1 MLTMRAGVL
10 GVPELELA
18 VGGVEVGAELVVEL
32 GDIGALLED
41 LVVESAVGIAD
52 VPVSLVALE
61 RGAALVTGHVARPE
75 HVCERSA
82 AAGDP

>member
-1 MLTMRAGVL
+1 MFPTRAGVL

-18 VGGVEVGAELVVEL
+18 VGGVEVGAELVVEA
-32 GDIGALLED
+32 GDLGALLED
-41 LVVESAVGIAD
+41 LVVEAELGIAD

-75 HVCERSA
+75 HVCEGSA
-82 AAGDP
+82 APGDP